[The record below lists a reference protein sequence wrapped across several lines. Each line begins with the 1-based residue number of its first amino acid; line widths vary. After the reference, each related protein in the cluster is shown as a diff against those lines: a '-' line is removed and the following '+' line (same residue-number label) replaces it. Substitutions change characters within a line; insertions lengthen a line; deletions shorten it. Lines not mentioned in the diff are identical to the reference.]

1 MKLTIAA
8 AVIAAANLV
17 CFFLMRHDKRCAA
30 AGKRRIPE
38 RTLFLSA
45 ALFGALGGVAAM
57 QLYRH
62 KTRHLQFRIFF
73 PLLLMLL
80 AAAFGFAVYSGWL
93 A

>member
-1 MKLTIAA
+1 MGSHSRSGRE
-8 AVIAAANLV
+8 AANLV

-57 QLYRH
+57 KFYRH

-73 PLLLMLL
+73 PLLLIIQIILAVLICRERLL
-80 AAAFGFAVYSGWL
+80 
-93 A
+93 

>member
-1 MKLTIAA
+1 MHNPLIACGH
-8 AVIAAANLV
+8 VGLQRPEQRTGFRKILRR
-17 CFFLMRHDKRCAA
+17 FEIKRTV
-30 AGKRRIPE
+30 E
-38 RTLFLSA
+38 DVSLSA

-73 PLLLMLL
+73 PLMLL
-80 AAAFGFAVYSGWL
+80 LQAAAFGFAVYSGWL